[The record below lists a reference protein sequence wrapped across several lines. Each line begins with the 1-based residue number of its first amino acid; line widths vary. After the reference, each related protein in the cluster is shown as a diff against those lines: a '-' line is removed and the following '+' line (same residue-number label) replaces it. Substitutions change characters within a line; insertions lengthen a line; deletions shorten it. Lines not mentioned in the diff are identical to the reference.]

1 MRKRLV
7 LEEGCG
13 HADVVCLCLSGGC
26 QVRNWS
32 QGGQFGCWSIGCPGA
47 EPGVTL
53 GLLVVP
59 GPVRERFIAN
69 KTFKWV

>member
-1 MRKRLV
+1 M

-13 HADVVCLCLSGGC
+13 HTGAVCLYLSGWC
-26 QVRNWS
+26 QARNWPR
-32 QGGQFGCWSIGCPGA
+32 GGQFGCWSISCPGA

-59 GPVRERFIAN
+59 GPARERFMAD